1 MASLGPLAAMAA
13 AGVAALALA
22 LPAGAQSGGAALY
35 EARCAGCHSIDQ
47 HRIGPR
53 HRGLVGR
60 RAGTEPGFDYS
71 PALRASGVTWTPQ
84 QLDRWLQNPGALVP
98 GTRMGFRLASA
109 QERQAII
116 AYLQTQRRR

>member
-22 LPAGAQSGGAALY
+22 LPAGAQSGGAALS